1 MWKDTKKITFALV
14 ILFVFAEANGWSNVW
29 KWAVGV
35 LSMYDLVLLG
45 MKFLK
50 TR

>member
-1 MWKDTKKITFALV
+1 MWKDTRKITFALV
-14 ILFVFAEANGWSNVW
+14 ILLVFAEANSWGNVW

-35 LSMYDLVLLG
+35 LSIHDLVLLG
-45 MKFLK
+45 MKFWE